1 MISEGSSDTGVM
13 ILKSSFTM
21 ADMNYLL
28 TDIKIEMVYF
38 TILKL
43 LLYF

>member
-28 TDIKIEMVYF
+28 TDIKIENGIFHNFEVVMYF
-38 TILKL
+38 
-43 LLYF
+43 